1 MFDLVPKTLA
11 TNTVAPTSTVLASGK
26 RRETVGTSA
35 VWTGQDMKRICL
47 VMTVH
52 YLEVLGSGVSVAV
65 GERFVVKRGVAFRI
79 GGVRDWPTAS
89 KSARF
94 ISRNRPHR
102 HSRTQG
108 STQGAREIE
117 KNESVD

>member
-1 MFDLVPKTLA
+1 
-11 TNTVAPTSTVLASGK
+11 
-26 RRETVGTSA
+26 
-35 VWTGQDMKRICL
+35 MKRICL

-52 YLEVLGSGVSVAV
+52 YLEVLGSGVSVAT
-65 GERFVVKRGVAFRI
+65 GERFVVKRGVARRI
-79 GGVRDWPTAS
+79 AGVRDWPTAS

-94 ISRNRPHR
+94 ISPNRPHR

-117 KNESVD
+117 KNESVDWEMSYANARGAGSPSHYSSCHTKTLLTINCRLNAIES